1 MLFEKANNQVAFAFR
16 ENRMHNI
23 AQANFFFTCLGAENI
38 SMKTKNSLD
47 M

>member
-23 AQANFFFTCLGAENI
+23 AQANFFLCDRELRI
-38 SMKTKNSLD
+38 YV
-47 M
+47 